1 MKGETLDSQRKA
13 SPETT
18 PNWAG
23 GFRRRIPFYILA
35 ALLFGLVAALL
46 TFIYLDRLQ
55 REALP
60 TGQVVVLTNELESGT
75 ELTSEQVALR
85 AVPSN
90 VIPEGTLRDTGQA
103 VGRVLVRPM
112 RANEI
117 LLRSDFV
124 GEAGSGLSARL
135 PDERWAMVFPA
146 GWLVSPVP
154 PLLRGD
160 RLDLMA
166 YQAGQPVEEVG
177 IIASN
182 VEVLEFEGPASS
194 PERLMLALDLDQ
206 ATAVLYARANGFSL
220 LALLKPDSN

>member
-1 MKGETLDSQRKA
+1 MEQKNTVP
-13 SPETT
+13 PETT

-35 ALLFGLVAALL
+35 AIIFGLVAALL
-46 TFIYLDRLQ
+46 AFFYLDRLR

-60 TGQVVVLTNELESGT
+60 SEQVVVLTQDLDAGS

-85 AVPSN
+85 AVPAE
-90 VIPEGTLRDTGQA
+90 VIPEGALRDTGQA
-103 VGRVLVRPM
+103 IGRALALPM
-112 RANEI
+112 QSNEI

-135 PDERWAMVFPA
+135 PDGRWAMVFPA

-154 PLLRGD
+154 PLIRGD

-177 IIASN
+177 VIVSN
-182 VEVLEFEGPASS
+182 VEVLEFVGAPSS
-194 PERLMLALDLDQ
+194 PEQLTLAVDLDQ

-220 LALLKPDSN
+220 LALLKPEAN